1 MVMNNPQYLA
11 QDDTLG
17 GRISL
22 ARETAMLS
30 IEEAASKLGVT
41 PQSWMEWECDRAS
54 PESYHMPLITGV
66 LRISLPWLVTGQGLG
81 PTPFVA
87 ASDVSEIR
95 RKLHAATADA
105 ICTQNRV
112 QELLRRL
119 QELDFSSGESAVLND
134 TVAIFDRHRLDVSGR
149 RKKPRS

>member
-1 MVMNNPQYLA
+1 MVGDYGHYRA

-22 ARETAMLS
+22 ARESAMQS
-30 IEEAASKLGVT
+30 IEDAACQLGVT
-41 PQSWMEWECDRAS
+41 TQIWADWECDRAS

-81 PTPFVA
+81 PTPFVS
-87 ASDVSEIR
+87 ASDVDEIR
-95 RKLHAATADA
+95 RELHTATVDA
-105 ICTQNRV
+105 ICAQNRV

-119 QELDFSSGESAVLND
+119 QELDLSPGNSSLELQ
-134 TVAIFDRHRLDVSGR
+134 R
-149 RKKPRS
+149 PQ